1 MGYGRGD
8 EVGVAEWGCCLAVT
22 DYHTVGE
29 NVIHD
34 CSFKALLISIL
45 LLSVCC

>member
-1 MGYGRGD
+1 MGYGRG
-8 EVGVAEWGCCLAVT
+8 GWGGYLAVT

-34 CSFKALLISIL
+34 CNFKAILLLISIL
-45 LLSVCC
+45 LLSICH

>member
-1 MGYGRGD
+1 M
-8 EVGVAEWGCCLAVT
+8 T

-34 CSFKALLISIL
+34 CNFKAIFAVNKHFVVVYFS
-45 LLSVCC
+45 LSCTFLYRLVC